1 MNHVPAFYKNSSI
14 IPVPQGPQ
22 DPSPGTLYEDSLCS
36 RSLCPYSCN
45 SSHQFTDHTSLM
57 GPTSGGD
64 EPVFRWEIDHLVTVG
79 LNNAE
84 LNNVTRV
91 GMVVDIRKN
100 AAPLGL
106 ITLL

>member
-1 MNHVPAFYKNSSI
+1 
-14 IPVPQGPQ
+14 
-22 DPSPGTLYEDSLCS
+22 
-36 RSLCPYSCN
+36 
-45 SSHQFTDHTSLM
+45 M

-64 EPVFRWEIDHLVTVG
+64 ESVFRWEIDHLVTVG

-91 GMVVDIRKN
+91 GIVVDIRKN